1 MFRSLP
7 LFIGLRYTRAKR
19 RNQFISFVSGF
30 SLLGMALGVMA
41 LIIVL
46 SVMNGLDREMKE
58 RILRVIP
65 HGFVELNAESNASLN
80 NVSATS
86 KKETRNDKWEEAQ
99 KIVEAHPNVLATA
112 PYTNGS
118 GVLSLGRQG
127 QWSEIQGVVPEREEN
142 VSLIGENMFMGEL
155 EDLRA
160 GQWGIVLGRTL
171 ARFLG
176 VSALGEYVT
185 VTTPHFSSTLL
196 GPSPTTKRFR
206 IVGIFE
212 VGAQVDNGLAMI
224 HLEDAKKLYRAK
236 DREEG
241 LHVKVDDIYRAADVM
256 QSVGKELNAHFGDTY
271 HVKDWSQTQ
280 GNLFQAVKM
289 EKIMVMVL
297 LMIIVAI
304 AAFNIITS
312 LVLMVADKR
321 SDIAVLRTLGMTAKQ
336 VMGVFIVQGSVVGFV
351 GIMAGVLL
359 GVIGALYLSE
369 IVELFE
375 GLLGQT
381 VFDPNVYYIPSIP
394 SLLKW
399 SDVVVVC
406 SVAIF
411 LSVLATLYPAYRAS
425 KIEPAEALRYE

>member
-1 MFRSLP
+1 MSRSLS

-41 LIIVL
+41 LIVVL

-65 HGFVELNAESNASLN
+65 HGFVELRAGP
-80 NVSATS
+80 
-86 KKETRNDKWEEAQ
+86 KKMPQQALWSEAQ
-99 KIVEAHPNVLATA
+99 KTIEAYPHVLATA
-112 PYTNGS
+112 PYAKGS

-127 QWSEIQGVVPEREEN
+127 QWSEIQGVLPEQEKK
-142 VSLIGENMFMGEL
+142 VSLISEHMFMGEL
-155 EDLRA
+155 DDLRA

-176 VSALGEYVT
+176 VSGLGEYVT

-224 HLEDAKKLYRAK
+224 HIEDAKKLYRLK

-256 QSVGKELNAHFGDTY
+256 QSVGDELNAHYDSTFQ
-271 HVKDWSQTQ
+271 VKDWSQTQ
-280 GNLFQAVKM
+280 GSLFQAVKM
-289 EKIMVMVL
+289 EKIMVMIL

-321 SDIAVLRTLGMTAKQ
+321 SDIAVLRTLGMNAKQ
-336 VMGVFIVQGSVVGFV
+336 VMGIFIVQGSVVGCV

-359 GVIGALYLSE
+359 GVVGALYLSE
-369 IVELFE
+369 IVNVFE

-399 SDVVVVC
+399 SDVLTVC
-406 SVAIF
+406 AIAIL

>member
-1 MFRSLP
+1 
-7 LFIGLRYTRAKR
+7 
-19 RNQFISFVSGF
+19 
-30 SLLGMALGVMA
+30 
-41 LIIVL
+41 
-46 SVMNGLDREMKE
+46 
-58 RILRVIP
+58 
-65 HGFVELNAESNASLN
+65 
-80 NVSATS
+80 
-86 KKETRNDKWEEAQ
+86 
-99 KIVEAHPNVLATA
+99 
-112 PYTNGS
+112 
-118 GVLSLGRQG
+118 
-127 QWSEIQGVVPEREEN
+127 
-142 VSLIGENMFMGEL
+142 
-155 EDLRA
+155 
-160 GQWGIVLGRTL
+160 
-171 ARFLG
+171 
-176 VSALGEYVT
+176 
-185 VTTPHFSSTLL
+185 
-196 GPSPTTKRFR
+196 
-206 IVGIFE
+206 
-212 VGAQVDNGLAMI
+212 
-224 HLEDAKKLYRAK
+224 
-236 DREEG
+236 
-241 LHVKVDDIYRAADVM
+241 
-256 QSVGKELNAHFGDTY
+256 
-271 HVKDWSQTQ
+271 
-280 GNLFQAVKM
+280 
-289 EKIMVMVL
+289 
-297 LMIIVAI
+297 MIIVAI